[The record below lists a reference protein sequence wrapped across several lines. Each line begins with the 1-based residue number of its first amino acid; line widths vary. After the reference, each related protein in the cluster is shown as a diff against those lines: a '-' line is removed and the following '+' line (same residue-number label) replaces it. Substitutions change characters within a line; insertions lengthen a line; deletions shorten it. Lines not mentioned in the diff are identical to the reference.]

1 MLRLL
6 LPLTLIVGLMLPAQA
21 EEAEGSAIRAI
32 IEAQLEAFQ
41 RDDGS
46 TAFSFA
52 SPMIQRQ
59 FGTPEQFMT
68 MVRQGYDPVYRPS
81 STEFQDTQFNADRAV
96 QKVLFVD
103 REGQAWMAYYF
114 MEQQE
119 DGPWRIAGVRLERLP
134 DLTT

>member
-1 MLRLL
+1 MRPIL
-6 LPLTLIVGLMLPAQA
+6 LPLLLIWGLLAPAQA
-21 EEAEGSAIRAI
+21 DEGESQALRAVI
-32 IEAQLEAFQ
+32 QSQLEAFQ

-68 MVRQGYDPVYRPS
+68 MVRQGYDPVYRPV
-81 STEFQDTQFNADRAV
+81 STEFQEAQFNADRAV
-96 QKVLFVD
+96 QKVLFQD
-103 REGQAWMAYYF
+103 RSGQSWMAYYF
-114 MEQQE
+114 MQQQD
-119 DGPWRIAGVRLERLP
+119 DGSWRIAGVRLEQLP